1 VITPTHNG
9 LGQPIDL
16 SLAGRIIGPVAQK
29 LLAQTGTGRG
39 EVVTG

>member
-1 VITPTHNG
+1 VITPTHNRIR
-9 LGQPIDL
+9 QPIDL
-16 SLAGRIIGPVAQK
+16 TRSGRIIGPVAQK